1 MSKISYK
8 LANKIAVVMADN
20 LFRVRIQHAEEQLK
34 DALTYIARQ
43 AFPPEVIKIVSQ
55 YPQFFVTSDRIVVK
69 GIDGGKYENV
79 YVDGCINFQIPKR
92 PFNIQVDD
100 KMISSLKEIDKET
113 DRRKLY
119 LYDSRAKTCND
130 IAERIH
136 DCKTIARLEKEFP
149 EAYIVMLSIKSTEKE
164 TK

>member
-8 LANKIAVVMADN
+8 LANKIAVVMAGN
-20 LFRVRIQHAEEQLK
+20 LFRVRIQYAEELLK
-34 DALTYIARQ
+34 DALTNIARQ
-43 AFPPEVIKIVSQ
+43 AFPPEVIKIVVR
-55 YPQFFVTSDRIVVK
+55 YPQYFATSDQIVVK
-69 GIDGGKYENV
+69 GINGGKYENV
-79 YVDGCINFQIPKR
+79 YVDGCIDFQIPRR
-92 PFNIQVDD
+92 PFNIEVDD
-100 KMISSLKEIDKET
+100 KTISSLKEID
-113 DRRKLY
+113 RRKSY
-119 LYDSRAKTCND
+119 LYESRAKTCND